1 MVCNGAAKY
10 HICYFLPPFSGVEWC
25 FIRGIDASKSST
37 LPTKAGFWCEK
48 NVKTNTARWW
58 NDWRAFYQWQHG
70 FFNYIEP
77 QISIAATCKLSE
89 TLHVWI
95 LRQLNEY
102 SVSNAKPIQPAS
114 GREAYKE
121 EKLTRKLI

>member
-1 MVCNGAAKY
+1 MWEKCKNKY
-10 HICYFLPPFSGVEWC
+10 RTLMKWLKSFLSMTT
-25 FIRGIDASKSST
+25 R
-37 LPTKAGFWCEK
+37 
-48 NVKTNTARWW
+48 
-58 NDWRAFYQWQHG
+58 
-70 FFNYIEP
+70 NYIEP